1 MNFPNEIYFLFF
13 HFYTTFLLTSS
24 APAIWPNA
32 HTNSMTPTQ
41 PLTQVDD
48 FLQRLV
54 REHGQLSR
62 QLKLIGTYIDQ
73 HRDHVG
79 LQRIQDV
86 ADHCGVQPSAV
97 VRFAK
102 HFGFSGF
109 SEMQALFRAGISNQ
123 LAPSLS
129 YQKRIRDALARSDHP
144 LDSAGIAQ
152 EFVVGAV
159 AGLEELRRQLPNL
172 AIDRAVDLLAHAPSL
187 WVVGTRRAYPVA
199 TYLAY
204 AFQHTDKPVHLVD
217 FTGGMHRGQ
226 LRGAVMVAISFAP
239 YGEETL
245 AIARHAAEAGVVVVA
260 ITDSRMGELARAAQL
275 SLVVQESSVFGF
287 RALSGTM
294 ALAQCLFIALAYRLE
309 LEYQPS
315 GTLSR

>member
-1 MNFPNEIYFLFF
+1 MKYIFYFFFFIY
-13 HFYTTFLLTSS
+13 TFACPSHAVKPPLYPTQ
-24 APAIWPNA
+24 A
-32 HTNSMTPTQ
+32 MTPIPPPTR
-41 PLTQVDD
+41 VDD
-48 FLQRLV
+48 FLQRVV

-62 QLKLIGTYIDQ
+62 QLKLISTYIDL
-73 HRDHVG
+73 HRDHIG

-102 HFGFSGF
+102 HFGFTGF
-109 SEMQALFRAGISNQ
+109 SEMQALFRAGLSDQ
-123 LAPSLS
+123 LSPTLS
-129 YQKRIRDALARSDHP
+129 YQKRIRDAVARSD
-144 LDSAGIAQ
+144 SALGSAEVAQ

-159 AGLEELRRQLPNL
+159 AGLQELQRQLPQL
-172 AIDRAVDLLAHAPSL
+172 PIDRAVELLAHAPAL

-204 AFQHTDKPVHLVD
+204 AFQNTNKPVHLVD
-217 FTGGMHRGQ
+217 FTGGMHNGQ
-226 LRGAVMVAISFAP
+226 LRGARPGDVMVSISFAP

-245 AIARHAAEAGVVVVA
+245 AMTRKAVEAGVIVIA
-260 ITDSRMGELARAAQL
+260 ITDSRMGDLARIAQL
-275 SLVVQESSVFGF
+275 SLAVQESAVFGF

-294 ALAQCLFIALAYRLE
+294 ALAQCLFIALAYQLE

-315 GTLSR
+315 SDMPR